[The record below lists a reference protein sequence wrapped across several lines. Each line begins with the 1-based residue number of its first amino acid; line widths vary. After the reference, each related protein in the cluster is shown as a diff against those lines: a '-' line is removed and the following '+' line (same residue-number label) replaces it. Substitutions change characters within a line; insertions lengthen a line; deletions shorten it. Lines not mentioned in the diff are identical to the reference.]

1 MLNLKERD
9 LLTLFD
15 YKSSEIEYLLDL
27 AGYLKKIKE
36 TGIFRSYCKFQN
48 KRIFQR

>member
-27 AGYLKKIKE
+27 AGYLKE
-36 TGIFRSYCKFQN
+36 
-48 KRIFQR
+48 